1 MGESWGMKRLNVKEA
16 IERALA
22 EKDVFHTKNITEMT
36 GLSRQAVQP
45 RLREL
50 VRKGELAVVGQ
61 GRTAGYRSTGKVT
74 LFESSYRPEGLEEDA
89 VWREMRQRLELLL
102 DAESE
107 RQLQYALTELVN
119 NAIDHSDASRIEVS
133 CWKRSPSSLALCIAD
148 DGIGIF

>member
-22 EKDVFHTKNITEMT
+22 EKDVFHTGNITEMT

-89 VWREMRQRLELLL
+89 VWREMRQRLEPLEEVAVLAGHVHRGRWNRDL
-102 DAESE
+102 SADP
-107 RQLQYALTELVN
+107 RLVLPGRL
-119 NAIDHSDASRIEVS
+119 ASVPAGPIRMS
-133 CWKRSPSSLALCIAD
+133 A
-148 DGIGIF
+148 